1 MKDPPSP
8 FMDPHVTADTT
19 FSELGL
25 APSVLAVLTR
35 LKFTVPTPIQ
45 TKAIPIAVEGK
56 DLVGIAQTGTG
67 KTLAFAAPLL
77 QRVAHT
83 KKRGLILLP
92 TRELALQVEETLQEI
107 GRSFHVRT
115 ALLIGGGSMLRQ
127 KEALKRNPHVIVGT
141 PGRIIDH
148 LQQRTLHLRDIGI
161 LVLDEADRMLDMG
174 FAPQLAQIL
183 EHVPKERQT
192 MLFSATMPSV
202 IHTMAARH
210 MKMPVRIEVAPAGT
224 VAERVHQEF
233 FVVGNNQKNRLLD
246 KILNEHTG
254 SVLVFSRTKHGA
266 KKLCRAVRA
275 MGHSVE
281 EIHSNLSLSKRR
293 ASLEGFKRGTHRVLV
308 ATDIAARGIDVTNIE
323 LVVNYD
329 APNSPEDY
337 VHRVGRTGRAGKVG
351 HAMTFLTPD
360 QRGKLRSIEQLI
372 RASVRI
378 TPLPELPP
386 ERAHTAQVEMRPS
399 SYPTGSR
406 PPSRPGQHHRGR
418 SPRGRFRGS
427 GHDRPY
433 HRKRTHQ
440 RG

>member
-1 MKDPPSP
+1 GFLPQ
-8 FMDPHVTADTT
+8 
-19 FSELGL
+19 
-25 APSVLAVLTR
+25 
-35 LKFTVPTPIQ
+35 I
-45 TKAIPIAVEGK
+45 
-56 DLVGIAQTGTG
+56 
-67 KTLAFAAPLL
+67 
-77 QRVAHT
+77 
-83 KKRGLILLP
+83 KKILS
-92 TRELALQVEETLQEI
+92 AL
-107 GRSFHVRT
+107 
-115 ALLIGGGSMLRQ
+115 
-127 KEALKRNPHVIVGT
+127 
-141 PGRIIDH
+141 
-148 LQQRTLHLRDIGI
+148 
-161 LVLDEADRMLDMG
+161 
-174 FAPQLAQIL
+174 
-183 EHVPKERQT
+183 PKERQT
-192 MLFSATMPSV
+192 MLFSATLSQDIMK
-202 IHTMAARH
+202 IATTTM
-210 MKMPVRIEVAPAGT
+210 KLPFRIEVSPSGTAP
-224 VAERVHQEF
+224 ELVHQEIF
-233 FVVGNNQKNRLLD
+233 IVKKDAKIRLLE
-246 KILNEHTG
+246 KVLEEHPG
-254 SVLVFSRTKHGA
+254 STLVFSRTKHGA